1 MRVYKGGREPAGAKQ
16 EEQKLVSRD
25 ESSAVLDTLDKSTVS
40 DKLPNAN
47 GGNCLKRKKFLLQ
60 QISLG
65 KLIFKVLVIIKNHFP
80 KRI

>member
-1 MRVYKGGREPAGAKQ
+1 MKGGREPAGAKQ

-25 ESSAVLDTLDKSTVS
+25 ESSAVLDKSTVS
-40 DKLPNAN
+40 DKLPNEN
-47 GGNCLKRKKFLLQ
+47 GGNCLKRKKCLLQ

-65 KLIFKVLVIIKNHFP
+65 KLIFKVLVIIKNHFS